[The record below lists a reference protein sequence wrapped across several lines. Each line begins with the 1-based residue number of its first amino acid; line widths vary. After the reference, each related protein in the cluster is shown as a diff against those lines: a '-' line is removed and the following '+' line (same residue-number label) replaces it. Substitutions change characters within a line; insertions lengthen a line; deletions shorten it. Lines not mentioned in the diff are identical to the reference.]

1 MSLPFPETLV
11 RSERMAKGGES
22 GGLAAVER
30 RLSSAIEDALPRKT
44 PDDARLG
51 GLLRVLAPHS
61 AALRAVAVAGVK
73 ELLRLEAFDREL
85 YGALLRALVES
96 EDKRGVGL
104 VAAALKTEEFGGLPA
119 LSLACFVRDAST
131 PASLT
136 RAAASSRTLTAFA
149 AEVARVCQ
157 GEPSGPRLFALAPR
171 IKEANRIN
179 LVLDL
184 LFPLAERGIAPKAGA
199 ALADA
204 LLVLGGSER
213 HLGRWLV
220 MAQLAH
226 LGGDGRALQ
235 DAIDRRGSG
244 PDSARAGWSL
254 CAWALDP
261 RVGSKGVRP
270 TTELVARLS
279 HRPSA
284 DRDASFLFRM
294 ALAKLPEA
302 RSMLEALVRARPLG
316 DEVALRSATAL
327 IRHYDRPSFALDA
340 LEAARASPRES
351 VRSLA
356 AACLFDL
363 GERERA
369 VADASLLIG
378 SEDLCAAIWSA
389 LVQLSARSKL
399 PPPIVTE
406 SNFRRIHQGF
416 SE

>member
-1 MSLPFPETLV
+1 
-11 RSERMAKGGES
+11 MAKGGES
-22 GGLAAVER
+22 GGVAAVER
-30 RLSSAIEDALPRKT
+30 RLSAEIEAALPQRT

-51 GLLRVLAPHS
+51 GLVRVLAPHS
-61 AALRAVAVAGVK
+61 AALRTSAAAWVK
-73 ELLRLEAFDREL
+73 ELIRLEAFDREL

-104 VAAALKTEEFGGLPA
+104 VASALKTEECGGLAA
-119 LSLACFVRDAST
+119 LSLACFVRDGST

-136 RAAASSRTLTAFA
+136 RAAASSRTMTAFA

-157 GEPSGPRLFALAPR
+157 GEQSGPRLFALAPR
-171 IKEANRIN
+171 VKEANRIQ
-179 LVLDL
+179 LVLDTL
-184 LFPLAERGIAPKAGA
+184 LPLVERGVAPKAGA

-204 LLVLGGSER
+204 LLVLAGSER

-220 MAQLAH
+220 MAEIAH
-226 LGGDGRALQ
+226 RGGDGRALG
-235 DAIDRRGSG
+235 DALERRSSG

-261 RVGSKGVRP
+261 SVGSKSVRP

-294 ALAKLPEA
+294 ASGKLPEA
-302 RSMLEALVRARPLG
+302 RAMLEALVRARPLG
-316 DEVALRSATAL
+316 DEVAVRAAAAL
-327 IRHYDRPSFALDA
+327 LEHYGRPAFAVEA
-340 LEAARASPRES
+340 LEAARASPREG
-351 VRSLA
+351 VRALA

-363 GERERA
+363 GERDRA
-369 VADASLLIG
+369 ASDASVLVE
-378 SEDLCAAIWSA
+378 SQDLCAATWAA
-389 LVQLSARSKL
+389 LVLLSARAKQAA
-399 PPPIVTE
+399 PIVTDP
-406 SNFRRIHQGF
+406 SFRRVQQGF